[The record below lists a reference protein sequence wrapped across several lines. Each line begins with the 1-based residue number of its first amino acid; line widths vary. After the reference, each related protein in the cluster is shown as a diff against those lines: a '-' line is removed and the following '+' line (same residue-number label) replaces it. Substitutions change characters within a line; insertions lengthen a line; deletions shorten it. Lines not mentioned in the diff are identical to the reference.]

1 MLNKKIKLYYFIK
14 RISKEHIDNI
24 LKYKNLNVIY
34 IYSKDCPLNKIL
46 NLRNV
51 CKKNKIEF
59 YLSNNLK
66 NINYLNPDGIHIP
79 SKNRAKIFNLR
90 KNIDIV
96 GTAYNQIDYY
106 KKINQG
112 CSAVF
117 LSPIFITK
125 KYSNNKK
132 LGIIKF
138 NLLSQHWKTKIIALG
153 GITKE
158 NIKKIKLTRSEGFGG
173 ISFFEK

>member
-1 MLNKKIKLYYFIK
+1 M
-14 RISKEHIDNI
+14 
-24 LKYKNLNVIY
+24 
-34 IYSKDCPLNKIL
+34 
-46 NLRNV
+46 RNV
-51 CKKNKIEF
+51 CKKNKIKF

-79 SKNRAKIFNLR
+79 SKNRTKIFNLR

-117 LSPIFITK
+117 LSPIFIT
-125 KYSNNKK
+125 
-132 LGIIKF
+132 
-138 NLLSQHWKTKIIALG
+138 
-153 GITKE
+153 
-158 NIKKIKLTRSEGFGG
+158 
-173 ISFFEK
+173 